1 MQIEVNGVIKDIS
14 SKPSDEK
21 TNGNGVVYSHSKL
34 WLYESC
40 PEFYKLKYI
49 DKKVPL
55 MPIGVALFL
64 GSVVHEALE
73 WLYHQV
79 KYHEITIDELIEYFT
94 ERWTTQFD
102 ENVRVENGNEVDA
115 YNKAVR
121 FLTDY
126 YTKHKPFKENVL
138 AVERKVLFPLDSDG
152 KYKIQGYIDRLDIA
166 EDGTY
171 EIHDYK
177 TNQSMKKQ
185 SEIDKDRQL
194 ALYHIG
200 LQELF
205 GKEINVRLIW
215 HFLNFNQEVTSQRT
229 QEQLDALKKDTLVLI
244 KKIESETEWPACN
257 GRYCDWCQYKRE
269 NGVTYEDVAREFT
282 EKEKQEALNKLLA
295 SGQEN
300 LL

>member
-1 MQIEVNGVIKDIS
+1 MVDEIIEVVKDIS
-14 SKPSDEK
+14 AKPGDEK
-21 TNGNGVVYSHSKL
+21 VNGNGVVYSHSKL

-49 DKKVPL
+49 DKKVPPMQTS
-55 MPIGVALFL
+55 MPLFL
-64 GSVVHEALE
+64 GSVVHEVLE
-73 WLYHQV
+73 WLYHQI

-94 ERWTTQFD
+94 DRWSAQFD
-102 ENVRVENGNEVDA
+102 ENIRVENGDEIDA

-126 YTKHKPFKENVL
+126 YTKHKPFKENVI
-138 AVERKVLFPLDSDG
+138 AIERKIIFPIDSEG
-152 KYKIQGYIDRLDIA
+152 NYKIQGYIDRLDVA

-215 HFLNFNQEVTSQRT
+215 HFLNFNQQIMSQRT
-229 QEQLDALKKDTLVLI
+229 QEQLDKLKVDTLALI
-244 KKIESETEWPACN
+244 KRIENETEWPACES
-257 GRYCDWCQYKRE
+257 RYCDWCNYKKE
-269 NGVTYEDVAREFT
+269 NGVTYEDIVREFT
-282 EKEKQEALNKLLA
+282 EEEKREALNKLL
-295 SGQEN
+295 SNGQN
-300 LL
+300 TLI